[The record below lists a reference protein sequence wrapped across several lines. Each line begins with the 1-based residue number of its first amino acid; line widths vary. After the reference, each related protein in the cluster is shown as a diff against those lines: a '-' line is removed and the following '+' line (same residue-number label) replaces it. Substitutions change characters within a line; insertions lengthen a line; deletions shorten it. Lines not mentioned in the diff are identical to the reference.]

1 MPTRLK
7 QKDLKKGDHV
17 YKVGIEGITS
27 ITIITPTF
35 AGEHN
40 LGPKFSYIDHRN
52 NNTKDSSYHQDQ
64 NSLDNQTKKYNDR
77 GLYATYDE
85 AVEAFEYC
93 KANYRCPF
101 KPTLACF
108 KPL

>member
-17 YKVGIEGITS
+17 YMVGIEGITS
-27 ITIITPTF
+27 ITIITPNF
-35 AGEHN
+35 AGEYN
-40 LGPKFSYIDHRN
+40 LGPKFSYINHHHGDI
-52 NNTKDSSYHQDQ
+52 KDSSYHGDQ

-93 KANYRCPF
+93 KANYSR
-101 KPTLACF
+101 
-108 KPL
+108 PLYLT

>member
-7 QKDLKKGDHV
+7 QKDLEKGTHV
-17 YKVGIEGITS
+17 YMVGINGITP

-35 AGEHN
+35 AGEYN
-40 LGPKFSYIDHRN
+40 LGPKFSYINHRH
-52 NNTKDSSYHQDQ
+52 NNTKDSSYHGDH
-64 NSLDNQTKKYNDR
+64 NSLDNQDRRYNDR

-93 KANYRCPF
+93 KANYSS
-101 KPTLACF
+101 
-108 KPL
+108 PL

>member
-7 QKDLKKGDHV
+7 QKDLKEGDNV
-17 YKVGIEGITS
+17 YMVGIEGITS

-35 AGEHN
+35 PGEYD
-40 LGPKFSYIDHRN
+40 LGPKFSYINHRN
-52 NNTKDSSYHQDQ
+52 NNTKDSSYHGDQ

-93 KANYRCPF
+93 KANYSSRF
-101 KPTLACF
+101 
-108 KPL
+108 

>member
-7 QKDLKKGDHV
+7 QKDLKEGDHV
-17 YKVGIEGITS
+17 FMVGIEGITS

-35 AGEHN
+35 AGEYN
-40 LGPKFSYIDHRN
+40 LGPKFSYINHRHGD
-52 NNTKDSSYHQDQ
+52 TKDSSYHQDH
-64 NSLDNQTKKYNDR
+64 NSKDNQDRKYNDR

-93 KANYRCPF
+93 KANYSS
-101 KPTLACF
+101 
-108 KPL
+108 PL

>member
-7 QKDLKKGDHV
+7 QKDLKEGDHV
-17 YKVGIEGITS
+17 YMVGIEGITS

-35 AGEHN
+35 AGEYN
-40 LGPKFSYIDHRN
+40 LGPKFSYINHRLDN
-52 NNTKDSSYHQDQ
+52 IKDSAYHQDK
-64 NSLDNQTKKYNDR
+64 NSLDNQTKKYNDS

-93 KANYRCPF
+93 KANYSNPF
-101 KPTLACF
+101 
-108 KPL
+108 

>member
-7 QKDLKKGDHV
+7 QKDLKKGGQV
-17 YKVGIEGITS
+17 YMVGIEGITS

-35 AGEHN
+35 AGEYN
-40 LGPKFSYIDHRN
+40 LGPKFSYINHSHGDI
-52 NNTKDSSYHQDQ
+52 KDSSYHQDK
-64 NSLDNQTKKYNDR
+64 NSLDNQTRKYNDR

-93 KANYRCPF
+93 KANYNCPLCLN
-101 KPTLACF
+101 KVCN
-108 KPL
+108 

>member
-7 QKDLKKGDHV
+7 QKDLKEGDNV
-17 YKVGIEGITS
+17 YMVGIEGITS
-27 ITIITPTF
+27 ITIITPNF
-35 AGEHN
+35 AGEYN
-40 LGPKFSYIDHRN
+40 LGPKFSYINHRHGDI
-52 NNTKDSSYHQDQ
+52 KDSSYHQDQ

-93 KANYRCPF
+93 KKHYTCPLY
-101 KPTLACF
+101 PT
-108 KPL
+108 